1 MTMTADE
8 IDAIRLKALR
18 ALGSIQPASV
28 ESVAEPNVVFGAQRT
43 DAGRSLPPYYVVYF
57 LLVDLLGFRNLGRFE
72 KVDWSVPV
80 DYQGKVFLVEHRKF
94 GLGIFCVDPSA
105 NEDGA
110 TYIRNRITKACQAA
124 RPYFQHVAKQAME
137 NGHLT
142 VHNNHAQLFGRLQ
155 DLLGRYRAALK
166 AEEKAIRKP
175 PVVKHFP
182 HGGMSSSWKHRT
194 VASNRVAWLAQ
205 GVIEAFFSWSEHSL
219 IHLAVID
226 GRVEDGPS
234 LLKIT
239 MGEWK
244 EKYKLALDVA
254 EQHWKAHYDV
264 LIQVRN
270 EHRNFTAH
278 GAFGK
283 DGQAFSFHSSA
294 GAVPLSLAD
303 DDSGQ
308 PTFVPRPT
316 LSDRDAVAAI
326 EAWIADF
333 QRLKTPQWMYL
344 ESTLGSILTFRK
356 EYALATSSV
365 EEMSQFIDH
374 MERMVDDSANMDW

>member
-8 IDAIRLKALR
+8 IEAIRVRALR
-18 ALGSIQPASV
+18 ALGLIQPASL
-28 ESVAEPNVVFGAQRT
+28 EIVAEPNVVFGAQRT

-57 LLVDLLGFRNLGRFE
+57 LLVDLLNFRNLGRFE

-80 DYQGKVFLVEHRKF
+80 AYRGKVFLVEHRKF
-94 GLGIFCVDPSA
+94 GLGIFCVDPAA
-105 NEDGA
+105 NEEGA
-110 TYIRNRITKACQAA
+110 AYVRNRITKACQAA

-142 VHNNHAQLFGRLQ
+142 VHNNHAQLFGRLR

-166 AEEKAIRKP
+166 AEEKAILKP

-182 HGGMSSSWKHRT
+182 NGGMSSSWKHRT

-226 GRVEDGPS
+226 GRIEGGPS

-333 QRLKTPQWMYL
+333 QRLKAPQWMYL

-374 MERMVDDSANMDW
+374 MERMVDDHANMDW